1 MLLTFLRT
9 RAAIARLLVVGLLGS
24 AASLTSYSVNA
35 AEERVGAKID
45 DAAITAE
52 VKTRVLA
59 DEVSRSININVDTA
73 QGHVTLRGTAPTEAA
88 KSRAEEIA
96 EGVKGVKT
104 VANALILGD
113 ASVNPQTATA
123 KAKGATNAS
132 ANVAG
137 DTWITT
143 KVKAQLLAD
152 DMVKGLDIDV
162 STQAGVTALS
172 GVVPTEAVRER
183 AIAIATKVEGV
194 KSVDAR
200 NLKPAS

>member
-1 MLLTFLRT
+1 MLLTFDQVRY
-9 RAAIARLLVVGLLGS
+9 AIARLLVVGLLGS
-24 AASLTSYSVNA
+24 AASFTSYSVNA
-35 AEERVGAKID
+35 AEERVGGKID
-45 DAAITAE
+45 DAAITTE

-59 DEVSRSININVDTA
+59 DEVSRSININVDTT

-88 KSRAEEIA
+88 KDRAEEIA

-104 VANALILGD
+104 VANALVVGH

-123 KAKGATNAS
+123 KAKGATNTG
-132 ANVAG
+132 ANAAG

-200 NLKPAS
+200 NLKPSS